1 MGHLK
6 VILDNLPLE
15 LTLNLV
21 FLSFTLVRMVGFVVL
36 RIVRSLA
43 Y

>member
-21 FLSFTLVRMVGFVVL
+21 YLSFTLVRMVGFVVL
-36 RIVRSLA
+36 RIVRSLG